1 MVADRAHLHPT
12 HLLGEAINDFA
23 NFLLSF
29 ERLRPTTVHN
39 YVTYAHRI
47 LTHLPPDAIA
57 GEISPV
63 QLRGWLNHEDARG
76 LSASSQQLQWYAL
89 HAYYRWLSTLGFTGR
104 SPLDHVRPPR
114 ALPVARQDYTA
125 DEAEAI
131 TEAARATAQDGNRR
145 EQFDYAV
152 LSTLRYTGI
161 RRTELT
167 TLRLSDL
174 EIERTRLSVLGK
186 GNKLRT
192 VPLPPVYVEVMT
204 WYLTEVRR
212 YLPESDR
219 LFANPRSLLQGPHR
233 GATNGKTLERVVQR
247 YGEMA
252 GVAGPHLPHRWRH
265 TYATYL
271 LRRGLG
277 ISHIQ
282 KLLGHASMT
291 TTSIY
296 LHLVQD
302 DLQEGVTRAF
312 G

>member
-1 MVADRAHLHPT
+1 MPNLTYR
-12 HLLGEAINDFA
+12 
-23 NFLLSF
+23 
-29 ERLRPTTVHN
+29 TV
-39 YVTYAHRI
+39 
-47 LTHLPPDAIA
+47 
-57 GEISPV
+57 
-63 QLRGWLNHEDARG
+63 
-76 LSASSQQLQWYAL
+76 
-89 HAYYRWLSTLGFTGR
+89 
-104 SPLDHVRPPR
+104 
-114 ALPVARQDYTA
+114 
-125 DEAEAI
+125 
-131 TEAARATAQDGNRR
+131 GNI
-145 EQFDYAV
+145 FDYAV
-152 LSTLRYTGI
+152 LSTLRYTGVQ
-161 RRTELT
+161 RTELT

-174 EIERTRLSVLGK
+174 DIDRTRLSVLGK

-219 LFANPRSLLQGPHR
+219 LFANPRSLLRGPHR

-271 LRRGLG
+271 LRRGLD